1 MKIRWP
7 VIIILVLALAL
18 ALVGGATMLW
28 RLFMFLVVLLAISYG
43 WLRLLVRQVEG
54 RIEKIPQF
62 CRVGDY
68 FEESFTVVNHGRL
81 PMLLFEAEEDTDLP
95 GYRNDVKFSLP
106 SWGSYTWRTRDL
118 CRHRGQYRIGSLK
131 AKIFDPLGFF
141 YVRQELTDTKYFN
154 VLPATIDLPYF
165 QVLPRREPG
174 LNTRRWFAGEPGHNA
189 SRVREY
195 ISGDSLRYIHWHST
209 AHKGQLMVKEF
220 DPDFTRTYAFSDV
233 WIILDM
239 HGGSNFGSN
248 EETTTE
254 YGITIAS
261 SLVKKYLDDDKK
273 VGLMASGNH
282 SYLFM
287 PDSGIEHEQRISQ
300 SLAVVEPS
308 GVVPV
313 SNLITS
319 QEERITQGSAVI
331 VISPAGFPVLGMPL
345 RRLINRGVA
354 VTAVLLDAASFGGKI
369 AASDTAR
376 PLNADGIHV
385 YIVRRGEEISRA
397 LDIRYMSSSTRF
409 SGVRK

>member
-7 VIIILVLALAL
+7 VIIVLLITLALAL
-18 ALVGGATMLW
+18 AGGAAMLW
-28 RLFMFLVVLLAISYG
+28 RLFIFLVVLLAVSYA
-43 WLRLLVRQVEG
+43 WLRLLVRQIDG
-54 RIEKIPQF
+54 RIEKMPQF

-106 SWGSYTWRTRDL
+106 SWGSYTWRTREL
-118 CRHRGQYRIGSLK
+118 CRRRGQYRIGRLK

-141 YVRQELTDTKYFN
+141 YVRRELTDAKYVN
-154 VLPATIDLPYF
+154 ILPATIDLPFF

-195 ISGDSLRYIHWHST
+195 ASGDSLRYIHWHST

-220 DPDFTRTYAFSDV
+220 DPDFTRTYAFSDI

-239 HGGSNFGSN
+239 HGESNFGSDD
-248 EETTTE
+248 ETTAE
-254 YGITIAS
+254 YGVTIAS
-261 SLVKKYLDDDKK
+261 SVVKKYLDIDKK

-287 PDSGIEHEQRISQ
+287 PDSGNDQGQIISRA
-300 SLAVVEPS
+300 LAAVEPS
-308 GVVPV
+308 GVVQV
-313 SNLITS
+313 SNLIVS

-331 VISPAGFPVLGMPL
+331 VITSAGVQTLGLPL

-376 PLNADGIHV
+376 ALNADGIHV
-385 YIVRRGEEISRA
+385 YIVRRGAEISRA
-397 LDIRYMSSSTRF
+397 LDIRYMSSSTQYP
-409 SGVRK
+409 GAKK